1 VPTLAETQLLLRDAI
16 VRDDAGGL
24 ATLLGGPDSE
34 KGLGIHRRNY
44 ETSLVTALLTKFPAT
59 VWLAGSTFLSQAAKR
74 FAHEHPPLAPCI
86 AEYGQDFPGFMASL
100 AGAESVPYLADF
112 SNLEWHVGRVSIEID
127 EPSLALE
134 QFCAINPDILPE
146 MALRL
151 QPGLRYQEAL
161 WPVDELLKMFI
172 TGTAPQRYALGASTV
187 WLEIQGARGEFQIN
201 RLDPWEFLFRKS
213 ISERRTLGAAAERA
227 LKENPAFDAG
237 QGFIRLIQDGLA
249 TGVEQ

>member
-1 VPTLAETQLLLRDAI
+1 MPTLAETQLLLRDAI

-146 MALRL
+146 MACVFSLGCAIRKRCG
-151 QPGLRYQEAL
+151 QSTSYSRCSSPGLLRNATRLERAPCGLKSRAHEANSRL
-161 WPVDELLKMFI
+161 IASMHRNSSFVNPFPS
-172 TGTAPQRYALGASTV
+172 GGRSGPQRN
-187 WLEIQGARGEFQIN
+187 AR
-201 RLDPWEFLFRKS
+201 
-213 ISERRTLGAAAERA
+213 
-227 LKENPAFDAG
+227 
-237 QGFIRLIQDGLA
+237 
-249 TGVEQ
+249 